1 MLATG
6 KSLCDHDVER
16 EGQPN
21 GSIEANGF
29 ENRLIRGVGK
39 CIELH
44 GSLEPIK
51 SSEMLRGNMP
61 LQAKVGPWRCLRP
74 ACDLGMGCSQ
84 RRPLAK
90 VSLFGSDEV
99 TGVKRTCNQWCMLI
113 YNDLY
118 ISMHL
123 IILKYHFVPTR
134 STHFSFRVDL
144 WKTCNRMAHCRSKEQ
159 HLGDVDLG
167 DSLSNHVQLLG
178 FPHWQTDCGR

>member
-1 MLATG
+1 MIAGPYSRAPRLCLSLLGPSQYPEAKLLILVLNGCEGQIGALVFVLATG

-29 ENRLIRGVGK
+29 ENRLIRGK

-51 SSEMLRGNMP
+51 RSEMLRGNMP

-118 ISMHL
+118 ISMISMHL
-123 IILKYHFVPTR
+123 IILI
-134 STHFSFRVDL
+134 SFR
-144 WKTCNRMAHCRSKEQ
+144 
-159 HLGDVDLG
+159 
-167 DSLSNHVQLLG
+167 
-178 FPHWQTDCGR
+178 TD

>member
-29 ENRLIRGVGK
+29 EKRLIRGVGK

-51 SSEMLRGNMP
+51 SSEMLRGNIP

-84 RRPLAK
+84 PRPLAK

-99 TGVKRTCNQWCMLI
+99 TGVKRTCNQWCMWI
-113 YNDLY
+113 YIDLY
-118 ISMHL
+118 ISMHR
-123 IILKYHFVPTR
+123 IILI
-134 STHFSFRVDL
+134 SFR
-144 WKTCNRMAHCRSKEQ
+144 
-159 HLGDVDLG
+159 
-167 DSLSNHVQLLG
+167 
-178 FPHWQTDCGR
+178 TD